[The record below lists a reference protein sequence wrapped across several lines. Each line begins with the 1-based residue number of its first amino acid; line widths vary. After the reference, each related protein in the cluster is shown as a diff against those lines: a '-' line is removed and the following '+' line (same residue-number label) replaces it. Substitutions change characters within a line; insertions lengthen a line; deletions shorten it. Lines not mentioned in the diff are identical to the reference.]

1 MTETITELFVHPET
15 KEPLEK
21 DSEGN
26 LRNGGEAYPC
36 YDGCYDFCAS
46 NPDVKEAREAY
57 DQHYNI
63 GETPRLTLAAI
74 SGAWRD
80 KTVPWRKTM
89 LDSLGSLAGKR
100 VLLLGNGRSY
110 IEFYFAEL
118 GAKVVFTDL
127 SLVAARRA
135 KTVFRNSELWEKYR
149 DSFEFHAVDAM
160 HLPFPDQ
167 SFDVVY
173 GTKFVGFLPNQKNF
187 FAEISRVLKPDGKC
201 RFCDDARSPAWET
214 IRTKVVHPLKAMKS
228 RSGLA
233 KVRSNSVFGFEEKE
247 LQTYVEPCGFSRVAF
262 IPEYFFLRIAQ
273 LSWARVA
280 GWSPARERF
289 VRPLFL
295 VMKALDD
302 RLANTGFIKRN
313 RLALTWGFDK

>member
-1 MTETITELFVHPET
+1 MTETTTESFVHPQT

-21 DSEGN
+21 DAEGN
-26 LRNGGEAYPC
+26 LRSGRELYQS

-57 DQHYNI
+57 DQHYTV
-63 GETPRLTLAAI
+63 GETPRLTFEAI
-74 SGAWRD
+74 RGTWED

-89 LDSLGSLAGKR
+89 LDSLGSLQGKR

-135 KTVFRNSELWEKYR
+135 KTVFRASEFWQKYR
-149 DSFEFHAVDAM
+149 DDFEFHAVDAM

-173 GTKFVGFLPNQKNF
+173 GTKFVGFLPSQKDF
-187 FAEISRVLKPDGKC
+187 FLEVSRVLKPGGKC
-201 RFCDDARSPAWET
+201 RFCDDAQSPAWEAVRKK
-214 IRTKVVHPLKAMKS
+214 IVHPLKAMKS

-233 KVRSNSVFGFEEKE
+233 KVRSNSKFGFQEKE
-247 LQTYVEPCGFSRVAF
+247 LQNYLEPCGFSSVVF

-280 GWSPARERF
+280 GWSPERERF
-289 VRPLFL
+289 VKPLFR
-295 VMKALDD
+295 VMRVLDD
-302 RLANTGFIKRN
+302 TLGRTSFLKRN
-313 RLALTWGFDK
+313 ALALTWGFNK